1 VWKKRGGKNVR
12 FIILL
17 LLLSILSTILLAGI
31 GMMGLPP
38 PFFSQSVF
46 AQNAGW
52 SEYSRQMVAYT
63 SVHIAPD
70 NFQYFPFYA
79 IAPVNVLTGY
89 YEELN
94 TRELMVTVY
103 DASTCNVPYGS
114 YGFDITTCT
123 TIDANLYNEIQSA
136 GRPSI
141 NLYPGQY
148 FLTVEGANYE
158 DVAVNIYFELV
169 GYVANGGGS
178 MPQQQIPSPS
188 PSPPPST
195 TTPEEEEEEEPD
207 DGSGLNRCLITPN
220 YGPWILSPPVCY

>member
-1 VWKKRGGKNVR
+1 
-12 FIILL
+12 
-17 LLLSILSTILLAGI
+17 
-31 GMMGLPP
+31 MMGLPP
-38 PFFSQSVF
+38 PFFLQSVF

-79 IAPVNVLTGY
+79 TAPVNVLTGF

-148 FLTVEGANYE
+148 FLTVEGASYE

-188 PSPPPST
+188 PPPST

-207 DGSGLNRCLITPN
+207 EGSGLNRCLITPN

>member
-1 VWKKRGGKNVR
+1 MRPRDDVMVLEEILEAKQGRDKNIQ
-12 FIILL
+12 FILL
-17 LLLSILSTILLAGI
+17 LLSSTILLTGI
-31 GMMGLPP
+31 TMMGLP
-38 PFFSQSVF
+38 FFFLQPVF
-46 AQNAGW
+46 AQNGGW
-52 SEYSRQMVAYT
+52 TEYSRLLVADT

-79 IAPVNVLTGY
+79 VAPVNVLTGY
-89 YEELN
+89 YEELSA
-94 TRELMVTVY
+94 RELMVTVY

-114 YGFDITTCT
+114 YGFDITTCM
-123 TIDANLYNEIQSA
+123 TIDANLYNEIQAA

-141 NLYPGQY
+141 NLYPGLY

-169 GYVANGGGS
+169 GYVANGGS
-178 MPQQQIPSPS
+178 MPQQQI
-188 PSPPPST
+188 SPPPST
-195 TTPEEEEEEEPD
+195 TTEEEEPD

>member
-1 VWKKRGGKNVR
+1 VEKKRGGKNIR
-12 FIILL
+12 FII

-52 SEYSRQMVAYT
+52 SENSRQVVAYT

-79 IAPVNVLTGY
+79 IAPVNVLTGF
-89 YEELN
+89 YEELS
-94 TRELMVTVY
+94 TKELMVTVY

-148 FLTVEGANYE
+148 FLTVEGASYE

-178 MPQQQIPSPS
+178 MLQEQQIPSS
-188 PSPPPST
+188 PSPPSTST
-195 TTPEEEEEEEPD
+195 TTPEEEAEEPE
-207 DGSGLNRCLITPN
+207 DGNGLNRCLITPD
-220 YGPWILSPPVCY
+220 YGPWILSPPACY